1 MTRGDSERIAD
12 MVAACAELGEVVA
25 QRERGGVSAVVLLR
39 AAERLLEILGEA
51 ATQVSPETRTRY
63 PQVDWQGLSRL
74 RIVLAHQY
82 HRTDPNLVWQYAD
95 QDVPALS
102 RALTQ

>member
-12 MVAACAELGEVVA
+12 MVAACAELAEVVG
-25 QRERGGVSAVVLLR
+25 QRKRGGVSEMVLLR

-51 ATQVSPETRTRY
+51 ATQVSPDTRAGY
-63 PQVDWQGLSRL
+63 PQVDWRGLGRL

-82 HRTDPNLVWQYAD
+82 HRTDPNLVWQYAE
-95 QDVPALS
+95 QDVPGLAE
-102 RALTQ
+102 ALTP

>member
-1 MTRGDSERIAD
+1 LA
-12 MVAACAELGEVVA
+12 EVVTE
-25 QRERGGVSAVVLLR
+25 RERGGVTAVVLLR

-51 ATQVSPETRTRY
+51 ATQVSPQTRTRY
-63 PQVDWQGLSRL
+63 PRVDWQGLSRL
-74 RIVLAHQY
+74 RIVLAHQD
-82 HRTDPNLVWQYAD
+82 HRTDPDLVWQYAE

>member
-12 MVAACAELGEVVA
+12 MVAACAEVAEVVA
-25 QRERGGVSAVVLLR
+25 QRERGGVAAVVLLR

-51 ATQVSPETRTRY
+51 ATQVSPETRTR
-63 PQVDWQGLSRL
+63 PQVDWHGLSRL
-74 RIVLAHQY
+74 RVVLAHQY
-82 HRTDPNLVWQYAD
+82 HRTDPNLVWQYAE